1 MVRNLLTI
9 VFLSTAF
16 AVSAQHPEFTPTV
29 TPEMTANAAKHTELV
44 ARSVSLS
51 PEQKVQVQA
60 VYLQVE
66 RQMRSVEHRMEG
78 QPQQDVKADMQGQY
92 AVMDQYVDREL
103 SKVLNA
109 DQLTR
114 WHEATK

>member
-1 MVRNLLTI
+1 MVRSLLTI

-16 AVSAQHPEFTPTV
+16 AVSAQHPEFTPTD

-44 ARSVSLS
+44 DRSVSLTT
-51 PEQKVQVQA
+51 EQRTQVQA
-60 VYLQVE
+60 MYLQVE
-66 RQMRSVEHRMEG
+66 RQMKALEHRMQG
-78 QPQQDVKADMQGQY
+78 QPKQDVEADMQGQY
-92 AVMDQYVDREL
+92 AIMDQYVDREL
-103 SKVLNA
+103 TKTLTA